1 MKKNKIITGIVIFA
15 SLLCAISILA
25 IVNSRANNPEIMKTH
40 LSQKY
45 GIDKN
50 EIKVLEYI
58 PQHLDTDFGFFGLDA
73 TNTMNYVNRKWRC
86 EYKNREFIVEYYNLK
101 YMDDYQLEDIFN
113 WCTEYLQ
120 ENYDEEIVGVEVYS
134 DIIYH
139 SPTYDFDYE
148 LPWGSNK
155 VFNKNDAKDLLNI
168 LSNIKSIIHQ
178 KSITVFYETE
188 DLYKYADVD
197 SRGLFCLEKD
207 RYYEFRTEKE
217 MKLLYYGDC
226 NIVVTTSPKFIRSD
240 IGIGYYYSSAKQTNI
255 SIKDNKNYVFK
266 PKSDSL

>member
-86 EYKNREFIVEYYNLK
+86 EYKDREFIVEYYNLK

-120 ENYDEEIVGVEVYS
+120 ENYDKEIVGVEVYS

-139 SPTYDFDYE
+139 SPTYDFDYK
-148 LPWGSNK
+148 LPWDTNK
-155 VFNKNDAKDLLNI
+155 VFTKNDAKTIIETICKINNRHNYNSLN
-168 LSNIKSIIHQ
+168 
-178 KSITVFYETE
+178 VFYER
-188 DLYKYADVD
+188 DNLNHYAKFD
-197 SRGLFCLEKD
+197 SLGWN
-207 RYYEFRTEKE
+207 RTENNNYFSFKSKKE
-217 MKLLYYGDC
+217 KLLSKYGIC
-226 NIVVTTSPKFIRSD
+226 NIIIIANVQFNKQD
-240 IGIGYYYSSAKQTNI
+240 IGIIFVGNQQPI
-255 SIKDNKNYVFK
+255 VSITDDKYVFK
-266 PKSDSL
+266 